1 MGENAQTD
9 KKLNLYQKIQ
19 AVSIEINNISKNMQV
34 GNANYGY
41 KAVSELDVVLAVKKA
56 EKKFGLVSIPIT
68 QELVKSEVIKVL
80 KEKGGESINYVDIVK
95 MTLRIVDLDNSE
107 SFIDIESFGRGLDS
121 GDKGFGKASTYAR
134 KYALLN
140 AYKIATGEDPENDK
154 SKAQMSAEPNV
165 RRNTVINYML
175 TDHEYLLNI
184 LTHFGIG
191 TMDEMDEK
199 QVEIIYSNLI
209 KKGKLK

>member
-1 MGENAQTD
+1 MGDNVQTD

-19 AVSIEINNISKNMQV
+19 AVSIDINNISKNMQV

-56 EKKFGLVSIPIT
+56 EKKFGLISIPIT

-95 MTLRIVDLDNSE
+95 MTLRIVDLDNSD

>member
-1 MGENAQTD
+1 MSENVQTD

-56 EKKFGLVSIPIT
+56 EKKFGLVSIPLK

-95 MTLRIVDLDNSE
+95 MTLRIIDLDNTD

-191 TMDEMDEK
+191 TIDEMDEK